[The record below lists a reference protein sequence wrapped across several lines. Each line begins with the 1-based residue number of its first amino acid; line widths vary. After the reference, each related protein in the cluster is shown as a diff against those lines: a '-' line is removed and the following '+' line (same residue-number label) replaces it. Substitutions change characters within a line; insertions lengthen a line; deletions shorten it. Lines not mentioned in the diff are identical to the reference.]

1 MTKYSTPE
9 GEKYVSFSE
18 DVLWIKKKK
27 KKDNNIYQMGLM
39 GVPGKA

>member
-1 MTKYSTPE
+1 MPKYSTPE

-27 KKDNNIYQMGLM
+27 EKR
-39 GVPGKA
+39 

>member
-1 MTKYSTPE
+1 MPKYCTPE

-27 KKDNNIYQMGLM
+27 KDNNI
-39 GVPGKA
+39 